1 MYLSKPGILI
11 SGATGFVGKYV
22 IRKLVTLSSYDII
35 VIVRNPIKLEKV
47 LRKEYLKNLKIIQGD
62 LLKYED
68 IKFIEKQ
75 LRILNSGI
83 KIVINLV
90 GGGPLTINYN
100 IENEIMDLNFTTLK
114 NLVKIL
120 INSNKLN
127 NVKIFIHLSSLAA
140 AGALNPEER
149 FHASMICH
157 PVLPYERAKYL
168 GEVF

>member
-1 MYLSKPGILI
+1 
-11 SGATGFVGKYV
+11 V
-22 IRKLVTLSSYDII
+22 IRKLVSLSSYDII
-35 VIVRNPIKLEKV
+35 VIVRNPAKLEKV

-75 LRILNSGI
+75 LRILNPDI

-140 AGALNPEER
+140 AGALNPEGR
-149 FHASMICH
+149 FHESMMCY